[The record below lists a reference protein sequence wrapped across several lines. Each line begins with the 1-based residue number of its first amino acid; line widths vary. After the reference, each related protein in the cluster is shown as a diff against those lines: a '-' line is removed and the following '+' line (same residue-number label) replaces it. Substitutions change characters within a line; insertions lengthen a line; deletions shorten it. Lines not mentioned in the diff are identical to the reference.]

1 MIDAS
6 WVKEALSESGFRIR
20 EYSGRFMYGR
30 RCVGI
35 ECDTHHTEYE
45 AIACL
50 IEAMPEDR
58 HREKRALADMIAGAR
73 SDSLGLGT
81 ILYFPS
87 IRWTDEWEESD
98 EDTDSEDDSD
108 EDNED
113 SDDDEDNSDPG
124 DLDGDAE
131 SALASAGFGTD
142 EDYGG

>member
-6 WVKEALSESGFRIR
+6 WVKEALSESDFRIR
-20 EYSGRFMYGR
+20 EYSGRFMYGKQ
-30 RCVGI
+30 CLGI
-35 ECDTHHTEYE
+35 ECDQYHTEYE

-98 EDTDSEDDSD
+98 EDTDSDDDDDS
-108 EDNED
+108 
-113 SDDDEDNSDPG
+113 DEDNSDPG